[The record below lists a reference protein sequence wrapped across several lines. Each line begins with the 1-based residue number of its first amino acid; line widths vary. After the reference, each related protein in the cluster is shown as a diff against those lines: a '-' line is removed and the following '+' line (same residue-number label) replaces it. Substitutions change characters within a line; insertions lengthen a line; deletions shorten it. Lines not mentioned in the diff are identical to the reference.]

1 MTSRDALCTGGRA
14 AGSKLDTRPAFTWG
28 QGESERF
35 LKELKAVAPG
45 IFGEKA
51 WRIRDGLV
59 VDNSDA
65 VGEKGLA
72 QIVEVA
78 NGESGVS
85 FLRRT
90 ELAFDSHMKLVR
102 ATLEP
107 AAAPSAQCGWLFKFV
122 EAKDLSIK
130 LAGSGLAPFRR
141 RELYVIYADNLIRH
155 DSVRIP
161 NQNG

>member
-1 MTSRDALCTGGRA
+1 MRDPQLRGYFR
-14 AGSKLDTRPAFTWG
+14 R
-28 QGESERF
+28 SELF
-35 LKELKAVAPG
+35 LKELQAVAPG

-65 VGEKGLA
+65 VSEKGFA
-72 QIVEVA
+72 QIIEIA

-90 ELAFDSHMKLVR
+90 ELAFDSDMKLLR

-107 AAAPSAQCGWLFKFV
+107 AAAPSAQRGWLFKFLEV
-122 EAKDLSIK
+122 KDVSIK
-130 LAGSGLAPFRR
+130 LAGSGLAALRR
-141 RELYVIYADNLIRH
+141 RELYVIDADNLIRH
-155 DSVRIP
+155 ASARIP
-161 NQNG
+161 KQNG